1 MIGSLTEKEALVR
14 WKSSYCFEMT
24 QTRRP
29 KLSWGDWTL
38 NRSTYEL
45 VYKKCIYHVDLDRCC
60 TSAQVL
66 DWIQHITGKTFAHKD
81 PRCIFDLVCALK
93 DLLELPVGYCTWGN
107 MSDEIVDIR
116 SRVDQIDERKKE
128 LRNFLD
134 KISVN
139 NPFYQKA

>member
-1 MIGSLTEKEALVR
+1 
-14 WKSSYCFEMT
+14 MT

-45 VYKKCIYHVDLDRCC
+45 IYKKGIYHVDLDRCC

-66 DWIQHITGKTFAHKD
+66 GWIQHITGKTFAHKD

-107 MSDEIVDIR
+107 MSDEIIDIR
-116 SRVDQIDERKKE
+116 SRVDQIDERNRAMTSLYAKMSAKS
-128 LRNFLD
+128 LRLKNLLTGT
-134 KISVN
+134 K
-139 NPFYQKA
+139 